1 MKTKIFGAKEFRLEL
16 EKIMPGYQWTV
27 SRQHIDT
34 CLNATGIQSSG
45 FNRLSTLQINRR
57 EHDDCHQLY
66 EVLSAGNGTK
76 TPWLNS
82 AEGKTLASA
91 LRSLQ
96 DIYESEAA
104 KYRNHASAL
113 ERGRKIDGDGK

>member
-57 EHDDCHQLY
+57 EHDDCHQQY
-66 EVLSAGNGTK
+66 EVMSAGNGTK

-104 KYRNHASAL
+104 KYRNQVSAL
-113 ERGRKIDGDGK
+113 ERGRKSW